1 MFTYL
6 DSGDNAVV
14 TARRLFVH
22 EQTVRYRLRQIAEV
36 TRDALP
42 SADNRLETML
52 VLARMGC
59 HRVPR
64 PSPA

>member
-1 MFTYL
+1 M
-6 DSGDNAVV
+6 V